1 MPYVVPYVTVEKTT
15 VYLPAALKKR
25 LRATAR
31 QRNVAEAALIREA
44 IENVVAPRPHYPL
57 FDSGDPT
64 FASRVD
70 EMLAEGFG
78 LDSLP
83 PEMRKRYEKRG
94 SVGARSARR

>member
-1 MPYVVPYVTVEKTT
+1 MTVEKTT

-25 LRATAR
+25 LRAAAR
-31 QRNVAEAALIREA
+31 ERHVAEAALIREA
-44 IENVVAPRPHYPL
+44 IQNAIAPRPRFPL

-64 FASRVD
+64 FAHRVD

-94 SVGARSARR
+94 PTGAGSARR